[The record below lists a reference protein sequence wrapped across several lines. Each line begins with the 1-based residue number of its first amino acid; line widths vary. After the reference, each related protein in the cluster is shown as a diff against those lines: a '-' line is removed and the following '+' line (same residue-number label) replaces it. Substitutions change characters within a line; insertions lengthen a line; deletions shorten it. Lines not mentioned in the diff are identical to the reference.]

1 VSGPH
6 ASERASARS
15 ARGHLLLAIV
25 AGGTFLTPINS
36 TMIVVAL
43 PALMTAFGVGVAG
56 ASWIVTL
63 YLVTMASL
71 QPVAGR
77 LGDSYGH
84 RRLFVAGCVGLG
96 GASVACALARTFPL
110 LIAFRALQGV
120 CASIVN
126 PNGSAIIQ
134 HAFVPDVR
142 GRAFGWLA
150 ACMTLG
156 AAIGP
161 AVGGL
166 LVDQFGWA
174 SIFWVNLPI
183 LAVVIPLAIRW
194 LPETARQDG
203 RGFDAGGAVLL
214 SLTLA
219 TGVVALSRLSRGAL
233 AVLAVVAAGVVLG
246 AVLYA
251 WERRHA
257 NPIVDVRLFRHPAF
271 AGASVAV
278 LLTNLVMYTT
288 LLLVPLFM
296 VGVQGRGPREVG
308 GVLVIYSSMMAA
320 LSPVG
325 GFVSDRLGP
334 AVPVVGGTV
343 LLLAGTGLLLRAHAD
358 TSLLGLIAPLAVG
371 AAGVGLQMGAEQSAA
386 LGSAPAGMSGV
397 AGGIWATGRYL
408 GAILGAVLLGVIVEG
423 TLDPAGFRQVLY
435 VAAAAGFVLLPVG
448 TLLRFSGRALGLLAV
463 TGPAPSGA
471 TTVPRADEGI
481 T

>member
-1 VSGPH
+1 MSGSP
-6 ASERASARS
+6 ASEHAPERLAHGR
-15 ARGHLLLAIV
+15 LLLAIV

-36 TMIVVAL
+36 TMIAVAL

-56 ASWIVTL
+56 VSWIVTL

-84 RRLFVAGCVGLG
+84 RRLFLAGCVGLG
-96 GASVACALARTFPL
+96 GASIACALAPTFPL

-120 CASIVN
+120 CASAVN
-126 PNGSAIIQ
+126 PNGAAIIR
-134 HAFVPDVR
+134 HAFVADAR
-142 GRAFGWLA
+142 GRAYGWLA
-150 ACMTLG
+150 ACMTFG

-166 LVDQFGWA
+166 LVGQFGWA

-183 LAVVIPLAIRW
+183 LAFVIPLAVRR
-194 LPETARQDG
+194 LPETVRQRH

-233 AVLAVVAAGVVLG
+233 AALAVGVAAVILG
-246 AVLYA
+246 GVLYA
-251 WERRHA
+251 WERRQA
-257 NPIVDVRLFRHPAF
+257 NPIVDFRLFRHPAF

-278 LLTNLVMYTT
+278 LLTNVVMYTT

-308 GVLVIYSSMMAA
+308 GVLVIYSGVMAM

-325 GFVSDRLGP
+325 GFLSDRLGP
-334 AVPVVGGTV
+334 AIPVVGGTL
-343 LLLAGTGLLLRAHAD
+343 LLLAGTGLLLQAHAD

-386 LGSAPAGMSGV
+386 LESAPAGMSGV

-408 GAILGAVLLGVIVEG
+408 GAILAAVLLGVIVEG

-435 VAAAAGFVLLPVG
+435 VAAVAGLVLLPVG

-463 TGPAPSGA
+463 AGHASSDA
-471 TTVPRADEGI
+471 TKALSSSRSV
-481 T
+481 

>member
-1 VSGPH
+1 VSGPQ
-6 ASERASARS
+6 ASERAPERS
-15 ARGHLLLAIV
+15 AHGRLLLAIV
-25 AGGTFLTPINS
+25 AGGTFLAPINS
-36 TMIVVAL
+36 TMIAVAL

-56 ASWIVTL
+56 ISWIVTL

-77 LGDSYGH
+77 LGDLYGH
-84 RRLFVAGCVGLG
+84 RRLFVAGCVGFG
-96 GASVACALARTFPL
+96 GASVACALAPTLPV
-110 LIAFRALQGV
+110 LIAFRALQGA
-120 CASIVN
+120 CASVVN
-126 PNGSAIIQ
+126 PNGSAIIR
-134 HAFVPDVR
+134 HEFVADAR

-150 ACMTLG
+150 ACMTFG

-183 LAVVIPLAIRW
+183 LAFVIPLAARR
-194 LPETARQDG
+194 LPETVRRGG

-219 TGVVALSRLSRGAL
+219 SAVAALSGLSRGTL
-233 AVLAVVAAGVVLG
+233 GVLAMASASVVLSG
-246 AVLYA
+246 VLYA

-257 NPIVDVRLFRHPAF
+257 NPIVDFRLFRHPAF
-271 AGASVAV
+271 AGAWVAV

-288 LLLVPLFM
+288 LLLVPLFL

-308 GVLVIYSSMMAA
+308 GVLVTYSGVMSA

-325 GFVSDRLGP
+325 GLVSDRLGR
-334 AVPVVGGTV
+334 AVPVVGGTL
-343 LLLAGTGLLLRAHAD
+343 LLLAGTGLLLQAHAA
-358 TSLLGLIAPLAVG
+358 TSLFGLIALLAVG

-386 LGSAPAGMSGV
+386 LESAPAEMSGV
-397 AGGIWATGRYL
+397 AGGVWATGRYL

-423 TLDPAGFRQVLY
+423 TLDLAGFRQVLY
-435 VAAAAGFVLLPVG
+435 VAAMAGLVLLPVG
-448 TLLRFSGRALGLLAV
+448 TLLHFSGRAFGLLAV
-463 TGPAPSGA
+463 AGGTPSDA
-471 TTVPRADEGI
+471 RRS
-481 T
+481 